1 MTAPTRPLRALVVDD
16 EGPARRILTRMLT
29 EFCDGVHVV
38 GEAADIASA
47 RRRLEATRPD
57 VVFLDIDLGEGTGFD
72 LVPEVIAPEATAPEA
87 TVPARTPPSPQVV
100 FVTAY
105 AEYAL
110 QAFRVAAVDYLVKPI
125 ELPLLR
131 ESVRRVREALPVDAG
146 GDAVCVAVQLP
157 EGRRLIPHTHI
168 RRIRADGSYS
178 EVYLV
183 DGEQVFVTRKLGVI
197 AAELPPETH
206 LRVHRSHLVHLG
218 CVRAVC
224 ATHVTLD
231 NGEEVPIRRGSAREI
246 LAAVEG
252 VLSPGR
258 VEPG

>member
-1 MTAPTRPLRALVVDD
+1 MTPPTRALRALVVDD

-29 EFCDGVHVV
+29 EFCDGVQVV
-38 GEAADIASA
+38 GEAGDIASA

-57 VVFLDIDLGEGTGFD
+57 VIFLDIDLWAGTGFD
-72 LVPEVIAPEATAPEA
+72 LVPEAATAA
-87 TVPARTPPSPQVV
+87 GAPPSPQVV

-131 ESVRRVREALPVDAG
+131 ESVRRVQEALPAIPEA
-146 GDAVCVAVQLP
+146 DAVCVAVQLP

-178 EVYLV
+178 EVYLM
-183 DGEQVFVTRKLGVI
+183 DGEQVYVTRKLGVI

-224 ATHVTLD
+224 ATHLTLD
-231 NGEEVPIRRGSAREI
+231 NGEQVPIRRGSAREV
-246 LAAVEG
+246 LAVIEG
-252 VLSPGR
+252 ILSPG
-258 VEPG
+258 ED

>member
-29 EFCDGVHVV
+29 EFCESVHVV
-38 GEAADIASA
+38 GEAGDLASA
-47 RRRLEATRPD
+47 RQRIEATRPD
-57 VVFLDIDLGEGTGFD
+57 VVFLDVDLGEGTGFD
-72 LVPEVIAPEATAPEA
+72 LL
-87 TVPARTPPSPQVV
+87 PAASPPSGASPGPQVV

-125 ELPLLR
+125 ELPHLR
-131 ESVRRVREALPVDAG
+131 ESVRRVREALPGEAEADV
-146 GDAVCVAVQLP
+146 VCVAVQLP
-157 EGRRLIPHTHI
+157 EGRRLVPHTHI
-168 RRIRADGSYS
+168 RRVRADGSYS
-178 EVYLV
+178 ELHLV
-183 DGEQVFVTRKLGVI
+183 DGERVFVTRKLGVI
-197 AAELPPETH
+197 AGELPPDTH

-218 CVRAVC
+218 CVRAVS

-231 NGEEVPIRRGSAREI
+231 DGAEVPIRRGSAREV

-258 VEPG
+258 AGV